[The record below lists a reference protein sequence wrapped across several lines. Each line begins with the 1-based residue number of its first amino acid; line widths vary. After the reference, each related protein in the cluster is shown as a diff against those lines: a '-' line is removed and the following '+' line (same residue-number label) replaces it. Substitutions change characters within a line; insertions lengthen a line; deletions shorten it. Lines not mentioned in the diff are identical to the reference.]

1 MKKNL
6 KAAIVLALSF
16 VMVLSLTACGSKE
29 EKKTAD
35 TKTEQTEKT
44 EEKKTEQTVE
54 NSDENTD
61 ETAE

>member
-1 MKKNL
+1 MKKTRIAAL
-6 KAAIVLALSF
+6 VFALCFGAAAI
-16 VMVLSLTACGSKE
+16 TGCGD
-29 EKKTAD
+29 EKSNKKA
-35 TKTEQTEKT
+35 EKT